1 MIPVGKAWARCSGR
15 SVWHVARAALGE
27 TLRVSDGEVRW
38 AMTSSPSFE
47 AGDRGAGKMALEELV
62 RAKRAHPVESVA
74 ELMEPDVFAS
84 DDEVDE
90 FVAAVRE
97 WRQADLG

>member
-1 MIPVGKAWARCSGR
+1 
-15 SVWHVARAALGE
+15 
-27 TLRVSDGEVRW
+27 
-38 AMTSSPSFE
+38 MTSSLSFE
-47 AGDRGAGKMALEELV
+47 AADHGAGKVALEELV
-62 RAKRAHPVESVA
+62 RAKRAHPVQSVDD
-74 ELMEPDVFAS
+74 LMQPDVFGS